1 MKGWRLQRPMDPH
14 AYGVIF
20 ELYKT
25 DIVGMLLVCLDDS
38 MNPFHAYSRVAY
50 FSISHEAMYL
60 WSPHT

>member
-1 MKGWRLQRPMDPH
+1 MDPH

-38 MNPFHAYSRVAY
+38 MNPFHAYRRVAVANSTL
-50 FSISHEAMYL
+50 FGVSFVGGSWQEEL
-60 WSPHT
+60 